1 MGQATAGIGV
11 FLHCYDRGFDWDGLY
26 EHFKRV
32 SCWCCPLQRLSE
44 LRTLRKHYPELWQE
58 LIDMD
63 SRTAYKFKPD
73 YSVEQLERRFAQEDL
88 QQELF

>member
-1 MGQATAGIGV
+1 
-11 FLHCYDRGFDWDGLY
+11 
-26 EHFKRV
+26 
-32 SCWCCPLQRLSE
+32 
-44 LRTLRKHYPELWQE
+44 
-58 LIDMD
+58 MD